1 LWQTGICEFLIFII
15 VMAKDIKATKA
26 VVETKKNPSVEAA
39 QKTAATPAERKKLRQ
54 QAQDVAGSFLD
65 FIREQGVVGLAVGF
79 VLGGSVAKVVD
90 SLVKDLI
97 NPLLGLVL
105 GAAGDLKNASLWL
118 GASEI
123 RWGNFVSVLIDF
135 TVIAVVVFLVVK
147 ILGVNRLDKKKELA
161 K

>member
-1 LWQTGICEFLIFII
+1 M
-15 VMAKDIKATKA
+15 VKV
-26 VVETKKNPSVEAA
+26 VVETKKNVSVEAA
-39 QKTAATPAERKKLRQ
+39 EQKPKKRVREQ
-54 QAQDVAGSFLD
+54 VGAVAGGFLD

-105 GAAGDLKNASLWL
+105 GAAGDLKNASLWV

-135 TVIAVVVFLVVK
+135 AVIAIVVFVVVK
-147 ILGVNRLDKKKELA
+147 ILGINRLDKKKEAA

>member
-1 LWQTGICEFLIFII
+1 MPT
-15 VMAKDIKATKA
+15 
-26 VVETKKNPSVEAA
+26 ETKKNSAVENA
-39 QKTAATPAERKKLRQ
+39 QSAKLVKAGTPAKKKMRE
-54 QAQDVAGSFLD
+54 QARDVAGGFLD

-97 NPLLGLVL
+97 NPVLGLVL
-105 GAAGDLKNASLWL
+105 GAAGDLKNASLWV

-135 TVIAVVVFLVVK
+135 TVIAVVVFVVVK
-147 ILGVNRLDKKKELA
+147 ILGINRLDKKKEVA